1 MWIHVATPVEETDL
15 DSMEVA
21 TMKEVVYGGASLRSR
36 IKKRV
41 GQELKVLKLM
51 KASNGAKVL
60 DQGLMKRLKEY
71 ALKEVKEEVKQ
82 VLLERLVKRAM
93 GS

>member
-1 MWIHVATPVEETDL
+1 MEETDL

-41 GQELKVLKLM
+41 GQELKMDPGLKVLKLM
-51 KASNGAKVL
+51 KASNGLKVL
-60 DQGLMKRLKEY
+60 DHGLMKRLKEY

>member
-1 MWIHVATPVEETDL
+1 MEETDL

-41 GQELKVLKLM
+41 GQELKMDPGLKVLKLM